1 MIVLIV
7 LLNIKKAV
15 CAYVYNAEKTFIIEL
30 I

>member
-15 CAYVYNAEKTFIIEL
+15 CAYVYNAEKHL
-30 I
+30 